1 MKSSTYKI
9 DSIYQFTLQINT
21 NFRDMLKCR
30 YRTFEHNQGVS
41 DFEVKYGEWNN
52 VNPDVGQVID
62 KDFVEVS

>member
-1 MKSSTYKI
+1 
-9 DSIYQFTLQINT
+9 
-21 NFRDMLKCR
+21 MLKCR